1 MIGSADSRGRRSGKE
16 GRTMPMFMDVHE
28 RLSHG
33 ATAKDMAEA
42 HRADLEVQQR
52 HGVKYLRY
60 WVDEEAGKLFCLA
73 ETPSAEAAVM
83 VHREAHGLLADRI
96 YQVQEGE

>member
-1 MIGSADSRGRRSGKE
+1 
-16 GRTMPMFMDVHE
+16 MPLFMDVHE
-28 RLSHG
+28 RLPQG

-42 HRADLEVQQR
+42 HRADLEVQHR
-52 HGVKYLRY
+52 HGVMYLRY

-73 ETPSAEAAVM
+73 EAPSAEAAVT

-96 YQVQEGE
+96 YQVREGE

>member
-1 MIGSADSRGRRSGKE
+1 
-16 GRTMPMFMDVHE
+16 MFMDVHE
-28 RLSHG
+28 RLPHG
-33 ATAKDMAEA
+33 ATAKDIARA
-42 HRADLEVQQR
+42 HRADLEVQKG
-52 HGVKYLRY
+52 HGVRYLRY

-73 ETPSAEAAVM
+73 EAPSAEAAVT

>member
-1 MIGSADSRGRRSGKE
+1 
-16 GRTMPMFMDVHE
+16 MPMFIDVHE
-28 RLSHG
+28 RLPQG
-33 ATAKDMAEA
+33 ATANDMAEA

-52 HGVKYLRY
+52 HGVRYLRY

-73 ETPSAEAAVM
+73 EAPSAQAAVT

>member
-1 MIGSADSRGRRSGKE
+1 VR
-16 GRTMPMFMDVHE
+16 
-28 RLSHG
+28 
-33 ATAKDMAEA
+33 
-42 HRADLEVQQR
+42 
-52 HGVKYLRY
+52 YLRY

-73 ETPSAEAAVM
+73 EAPSAQAAVT

>member
-1 MIGSADSRGRRSGKE
+1 
-16 GRTMPMFMDVHE
+16 
-28 RLSHG
+28 
-33 ATAKDMAEA
+33 MAEA

-52 HGVKYLRY
+52 HGVRYLRY

-73 ETPSAEAAVM
+73 EAPSARSRGDG

-96 YQVQEGE
+96 YQVREGE